1 MAQWRKVV
9 VSGSIA
15 ELNHVSASG
24 DILPVS
30 DNVSSLGSAGQ
41 EFKDLF
47 LDGTAHIDSA
57 QIDSLGAALDANNQA
72 ITNIDVNSGAIDGTP
87 IGANTHTTIK
97 GTTIDATT
105 DFTIGGTVITDNTI
119 TDDGDFTMNL
129 AGDLLLDV
137 DGGDVTITDDGADLA
152 TINVTKISGSLASTG
167 SFGALTIV
175 DGVTDTLSPL
185 INGTVDL
192 GGSSNKWKDLY
203 VV

>member
-137 DGGDVTITDDGADLA
+137 ITPLTFKSRFILSISLFVVIFIISPLTQASGDTC
-152 TINVTKISGSLASTG
+152 
-167 SFGALTIV
+167 IV
-175 DGVTDTLSPL
+175 IVTLSF
-185 INGTVDL
+185 IFV
-192 GGSSNKWKDLY
+192 SS
-203 VV
+203 